1 MNRKWLLRAVF
12 TACIAA
18 VLLAQE
24 MISSSTPPS
33 MEIDLNIQDW
43 MHALRRVKRAPTR
56 IRLIAVEWMEFLSS
70 ALSTCLI
77 LALYQLILCIIRIE
91 DVQPILVVL
100 PGFQPEKASP
110 YFHDLMYPEPLKRRL
125 TKRARYCPILVSS
138 PPIPPPDEGK
148 CITSKTSGRE
158 ICYPNYSELDTSC
171 TDITGQTRNGLVVP
185 PAVPHATVRA
195 MAFVPPDNLRRLIIQ
210 YYRQHGK
217 QIPKNLTN
225 TPRSFLFVKYHCDYG
240 YEFVDEVD
248 TLFCRDKQWDCVPT
262 AMADAATRVCHS
274 TMKESNVDVRRDMC
288 WILMKRLAS
297 SLFRKPFVAH
307 WRVAPANL
315 WTKIN
320 TPAHAKMDRNA
331 YYCVVLP
338 KYTSNQQAPTKS
350 PQAATSTS
358 LVLLSPILSLKS
370 IGKGPGSAP
379 IIKAARQGRTSI
391 EIRWDPPGIINRP
404 ITSYTVYYT
413 NNGNQP
419 IKNWKKIE
427 IKEPT
432 REIEITDLRP
442 DTQYFIRLRAN
453 DQLGPASRPFVHIEQ
468 GDEMFVPPMQP
479 FTVSCNVTRAD
490 PPATITW
497 QHKGRPM
504 NNGEKGTHMTMQNGG
519 IIENTEYSC
528 VAENEAGKSTKRIN
542 VTVTGPSAP
551 ERIRYQIDGDK
562 VNLNWEQPRITNGP
576 MVGYDI
582 LYTDDPSLPPEQWSV
597 LPVNDLNARSAPVP
611 RLQEKTPYTFM
622 IRGRNNLGNGLN
634 SAPFTATTWLGAR
647 PPTITIVPEETRIEK
662 DPSNDELS
670 IECEARGVPK
680 PKIIWLWSGQWVED
694 GKDEFRVYDVSP
706 PDAQD
711 VVRSKLTAQ
720 STTRSGAVTC
730 QAMNNE
736 GSVET
741 RVEVKIK
748 GPGSPPSSIQPSPL
762 NNGFQVTWMPPRRPN
777 GKIKN
782 YIIYYSKNPDS
793 PLSEWE
799 STTVPGDDR
808 SFKAV
813 VDDEDTPYVV
823 KLQAVTDDGPGIISE
838 AYEVTTG
845 RKQIP
850 LNVKLEITNPDVG
863 EETTETIVEPGQLI
877 YFRCIA
883 DGRPM
888 PSVSYSW
895 LPVNTSDSG
904 DEPVPIPV
912 KPDENQK
919 HRYNSI
925 EVFSFT
931 PTKRILLC
939 EARNADGSV
948 DDRHV
953 FNVNKPGSPPRDISV
968 IVDPDNR
975 VTVTFQ
981 PPKHPNGDIKKYNV
995 YVTGDPSLPIDQW
1008 HAFPVEGD
1016 LDEPKIVFQ
1025 RGDLEPDTPYYV
1037 KVASVNDNG
1046 EGVQSDPTHFNTV
1059 SGAPIDAPGDIL
1071 PTVSVENS
1079 VNLSWIAPSQPL
1091 GPIKSYTVY
1100 FTQDD
1105 GSPDESYKDWQRI
1118 DVNPLDDGNG
1128 AVTLPKDQYDIRPN
1142 TPYKIRISATN
1153 DLSEGPASDAA
1164 TFTTG
1169 SGEIPPTITLDP
1181 AGNIFEVKPKGVVL
1195 IKCTATGI
1203 PEPRVWWVKENG
1215 ETVDGNTIQLS
1226 DVVKDT
1232 SLICMAEN
1240 NAGKVQENVQAQV
1253 MGPGSAPN
1261 EFVALAMP
1269 NQEINVEWASP
1280 DAVNGK
1286 VTHYIVH
1293 YGEISEG
1300 GKEPAEW
1307 HTIQVPGDDVN
1318 HRLSQLEP
1326 KKDFAVK
1333 IQAVSDRGPGVV
1345 SEPQYIRTLPKAP
1358 EPVSDINVQVYPNN
1372 SLHVDFTPP
1381 NDPESPD
1388 KKIKEYVIQYSS
1400 DDPVTDETEW
1410 KELRYVDPNDGDD
1423 KTVIEISGENFNPET
1438 KYNLRIIPRG
1448 EIDGQP
1454 SEPTDFETSDGS
1466 KGF

>member
-33 MEIDLNIQDW
+33 METDLNIQDW

-56 IRLIAVEWMEFLSS
+56 N
-70 ALSTCLI
+70 
-77 LALYQLILCIIRIE
+77 
-91 DVQPILVVL
+91 VQPILVVL

-110 YFHDLMYPEPLKRRL
+110 YFHDLMYPEPLKRRR

-248 TLFCRDKQWDCVPT
+248 TLFCQDKQWVNTLPQCRGQGLCAHGNGGCSHSCLSFNDERVECRCPKGYVLDSDEKTCIKPVPKT
-262 AMADAATRVCHS
+262 LCRSLAGCSCQSVDENQYTCTCENGSKCLLLRGSPKIYIEPAGPYEVPPGGNINITCASVAYPFPEIYWQRGDERIQTPPTKQGTVRSEQILMIKELYKNAEFTCHS
-274 TMKESNVDVRRDMC
+274 NNSLGKVERTINVV
-288 WILMKRLAS
+288 I
-297 SLFRKPFVAH
+297 
-307 WRVAPANL
+307 
-315 WTKIN
+315 T
-320 TPAHAKMDRNA
+320 
-331 YYCVVLP
+331 
-338 KYTSNQQAPTKS
+338 
-350 PQAATSTS
+350 
-358 LVLLSPILSLKS
+358 
-370 IGKGPGSAP
+370 GPGSAP

-468 GDEMFVPPMQP
+468 GDEVFVPPMQP
-479 FTVSCNVTRAD
+479 FTISCNVTRAD

-497 QHKGRPM
+497 QH
-504 NNGEKGTHMTMQNGG
+504 N
-519 IIENTEYSC
+519 
-528 VAENEAGKSTKRIN
+528 
-542 VTVTGPSAP
+542 AP

-597 LPVNDLNARSAPVP
+597 LPVNDPNARSAPVP
-611 RLQEKTPYTFM
+611 RLKEKTPYTFM
-622 IRGRNNLGNGLN
+622 IRGRNQLGNGLN

-762 NNGFQVTWMPPRRPN
+762 NNGFQATWMPPRRPN

-799 STTVPGDDR
+799 SATVPGDDR

-863 EETTETIVEPGQLI
+863 EGTTETIVEPGQLI

-953 FNVNKPGSPPRDISV
+953 FNVNKPGSPPRDINV

-975 VTVTFQ
+975 VTITFQ

-1037 KVASVNDNG
+1037 KVAAVNDNG

-1071 PTVSVENS
+1071 PTVSVENN

-1181 AGNIFEVKPKGVVL
+1181 AGNIFEVKPKGAVL
-1195 IKCTATGI
+1195 IKCTAAGI

-1226 DVVKDT
+1226 YVVKDT

-1240 NAGKVQENVQAQV
+1240 NAGKVQENVQVQV

-1307 HTIQVPGDDVN
+1307 HTIQVSGDDVN

-1372 SLHVDFTPP
+1372 SLHIDFTPP

-1466 KGF
+1466 KDFQ